1 MHAGEVSDAYP
12 QRRGGVMSAQRED
25 DAMTKAWTYAVLD
38 ALEAADENT
47 RLEMVRILCP
57 AGFEVVQVEV
67 AEARTRYMS

>member
-1 MHAGEVSDAYP
+1 
-12 QRRGGVMSAQRED
+12 MSAQGEN

-47 RLEMVRILCP
+47 RLEVVRILCP

-67 AEARTRYMS
+67 AEARTH